1 MADRRVG
8 LKDVAAAAGVS
19 VGTVSHVLNHPER
32 VSEGRRAAVER
43 AITDLGFVRDESA
56 RQLRAGYS
64 TTIGLLLLDAW
75 NPAFAEMGR
84 GVEDAAAK
92 AGMTLLMSNS
102 ARDLGR
108 EDTYLRVFS
117 EHRVAGAVVVPHDPL
132 SQGLHQVRAGGVPVV
147 VLDRTDRR
155 EGVVSVGV
163 DDRLG
168 GQLAAEHLLALG
180 HRRLAFAGDTSV
192 AAPVADRRDG
202 FLEAT
207 AGAAE
212 VEQLP
217 CELTIDGGRAIALEL
232 LDRPPAHRPTA
243 VQCAVDVAAVGL
255 VHELHRH
262 GVRVP
267 EDLSVVGYDDIP
279 LAAELTVPLTTIA
292 RPHHAMGVA
301 AFDLLAT
308 MIGGLAPPEPHLVF
322 APSLVIRGSSAP
334 VATGQGTRS

>member
-1 MADRRVG
+1 MAERRVG

-32 VSEGRRAAVER
+32 VSEQRRAAVER
-43 AITDLGFVRDESA
+43 AISELGFVRDESA

-84 GVEDAAAK
+84 GVEDSAAK

-108 EDTYLRVFS
+108 ENTYLRVFS

-132 SQGLHQVRAGGVPVV
+132 SEGLHQVRAGGVPVV
-147 VLDRTDRR
+147 VLDRTDPRD
-155 EGVVSVGV
+155 GVVSVGV

-168 GQLAAEHLLALG
+168 GRLAAEHLLGLG
-180 HRRLAFAGDTSV
+180 HRRLAFAGDTTV

-202 FLEAT
+202 FLEAAA
-207 AGAAE
+207 AGGATV
-212 VEQLP
+212 VELP
-217 CELTIDGGRAIALEL
+217 CELTIDGGRTVALQL
-232 LDRPPAHRPTA
+232 LDLPAEERPTA

-279 LAAELTVPLTTIA
+279 LAAELTVPLTTVA

-301 AFDLLAT
+301 AFDLLAS
-308 MIGGLAPPEPHLVF
+308 MIAGMDPVDPHPVFEPRLV
-322 APSLVIRGSSAP
+322 VRGSTSAVVP
-334 VATGQGTRS
+334 